1 MVKIHWP
8 HKKHWRTR
16 KLINE
21 NSVLK
26 SSKEK
31 DTINQV
37 GILSCELVYIKCI
50 ENAEE
55 CKELWPSY
63 KKYKMEVQQ
72 AIDQIPLPQIQIT
85 PHGRIIILDLR
96 NIKV

>member
-31 DTINQV
+31 DTISQIGV
-37 GILSCELVYIKCI
+37 LCCELHFIKCI

-72 AIDQIPLPQIQIT
+72 AIDQFTFKPFKIRMADGTIVYVELST
-85 PHGRIIILDLR
+85 
-96 NIKV
+96 